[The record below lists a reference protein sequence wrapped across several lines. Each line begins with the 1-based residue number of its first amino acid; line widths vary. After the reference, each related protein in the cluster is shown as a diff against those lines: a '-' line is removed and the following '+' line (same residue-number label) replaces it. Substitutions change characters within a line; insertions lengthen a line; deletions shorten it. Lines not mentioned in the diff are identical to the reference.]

1 MVRLERSIS
10 ILYNLR
16 SYSITEVDM
25 TCGFLTTS
33 YFIQVFKNKYGITPK
48 QFQKIF
54 IYIIDNYI
62 NEY

>member
-1 MVRLERSIS
+1 M
-10 ILYNLR
+10 LYNLR